1 MTVLVV
7 GGLPQTWEIINHIQ
21 QFHKVI
27 SCYSPCFTQWPAADF
42 MFSIRYDQI
51 DQIPWEFFDF
61 YIDCSGSIHS
71 INICLEQ
78 AALHRKP
85 CFAFDA
91 LSQQIYFQ
99 QPSDSIKPDYFK
111 RIPLFKQNIEF
122 SSSLFSYLNPDIIP
136 HSFAINQQHITKI
149 PEKRTQN
156 FYSSGIQCDL
166 VATACSE
173 DTSAVAPSEERN
185 LDLLK
190 LSDSINQSGYAKL
203 IRVSKF
209 FSEFH
214 VGNKKMMIY
223 RQGRLTLNPCLDAE
237 EIYFHYLFF
246 IGA

>member
-1 MTVLVV
+1 MTTLVI
-7 GGLPQTWEIINHIQ
+7 GGLPQTLEIINYIQ
-21 QFHKVI
+21 SFHKVV
-27 SCYSPCFTQWPAADF
+27 SCYSPYFTQWPAADF
-42 MFSIRYDQI
+42 TFGLRYDRI
-51 DQIPWEFFDF
+51 DQIPWKFFDF
-61 YIDCSGSIHS
+61 YIDCSGSVHS

-78 AALHRKP
+78 ATLNKKP

-91 LSQQIYFQ
+91 LSQQMYFQ
-99 QPSDSIKPDYFK
+99 QASDSIKLDYFK
-111 RIPLFKQNIEF
+111 RIPLFKQNFEF
-122 SSSLFSYLNPDIIP
+122 SNSLFSYLNPDTIP

-185 LDLLK
+185 LDLLE
-190 LSDSINQSGYAKL
+190 LGNSINQSGYAKL
-203 IRVSKF
+203 VRVSKF
-209 FSEFH
+209 FSEFC

-246 IGA
+246 VGA

>member
-1 MTVLVV
+1 MTTLVI
-7 GGLPQTWEIINHIQ
+7 GGLPQTFEIINYIQ
-21 QFHKVI
+21 SFHKVVR
-27 SCYSPCFTQWPAADF
+27 CYSPYFTQWPVAEF
-42 MFSIRYDQI
+42 TFGLRYDRI

-61 YIDCSGSIHS
+61 YIDCSGSVHS

-78 AALHRKP
+78 ATLNKKP
-85 CFAFDA
+85 CFAFDT

-99 QPSDSIKPDYFK
+99 QPSDSIKLDYFK
-111 RIPLFKQNIEF
+111 RIPLFKQNFKF
-122 SSSLFSYLNPDIIP
+122 SNSLFSYLNPDTIA
-136 HSFAINQQHITKI
+136 HSFAINQQHTTKI

-185 LDLLK
+185 LDLLE
-190 LSDSINQSGYAKL
+190 LGDSINQSGYAKL
-203 IRVSKF
+203 VRVSKF
-209 FSEFH
+209 FSEFR

-246 IGA
+246 VGA

>member
-1 MTVLVV
+1 MTVLVA
-7 GGLPQTWEIINHIQ
+7 GGLPQTWEIINYIQ
-21 QFHKVI
+21 QFHKVLT
-27 SCYSPCFTQWPAADF
+27 CYSPYFAEWPAADF
-42 MFSIRYDQI
+42 MFNIRYDRI
-51 DQIPWEFFDF
+51 DQIPWDFFDF
-61 YIDCSGSIHS
+61 YVDCSGSIHS

-78 AALHRKP
+78 ATLHRKS

-99 QPSDSIKPDYFK
+99 EPSDSIKPYDFK
-111 RIPLFKQNIEF
+111 RIPLFKQNFEF
-122 SSSLFSYLNPDIIP
+122 SSSLFSYLNPDIMP
-136 HSFAINQQHITKI
+136 HSFAINQQHITKT

-185 LDLLK
+185 LDLLE
-190 LSDSINQSGYAKL
+190 LSDSINQSGYAEL